1 MLMRITVHKRQ
12 FRKVKLI
19 SRGYEASCEEKERE
33 IVENGEK
40 IGMKNRKSKY
50 RKSKIETR
58 GRHQWEIK
66 VLDTNRVLRKLRSCR
81 ERMICCAHSRA
92 FPLCYFRAES
102 PFKALNRTDFPTKKV
117 VCNIVSTCWNIA
129 EYSPWVN

>member
-58 GRHQWEIK
+58 GRHQ
-66 VLDTNRVLRKLRSCR
+66 
-81 ERMICCAHSRA
+81 
-92 FPLCYFRAES
+92 
-102 PFKALNRTDFPTKKV
+102 
-117 VCNIVSTCWNIA
+117 
-129 EYSPWVN
+129 